1 MQTSFNTTP
10 TLIDDVK
17 HDMRTN
23 ERILRWIAVKQK
35 ALRPLKEYKA
45 KDPRNLN
52 LPTAPEPV
60 PVVPTRPPA
69 KYPLFSEERKARRNA
84 RRKAAAASD

>member
-1 MQTSFNTTP
+1 MQMSFNTTP

-17 HDMRTN
+17 HDMRTD
-23 ERILRWIAVKQK
+23 ERILRWIADKQK
-35 ALRPLKEYKA
+35 APRPLKEYKA

-52 LPTAPEPV
+52 LRTAAEPV
-60 PVVPTRPPA
+60 PVVPTRPRA

>member
-1 MQTSFNTTP
+1 MSFNTTP

-17 HDMRTN
+17 HDMRTD

-69 KYPLFSEERKARRNA
+69 KYPARAYLVTRHHPPQPTK
-84 RRKAAAASD
+84 RGPP